1 MRCGWL
7 FRLAT
12 QRASR
17 LRLGALPPPPP
28 SSSRG
33 SARRTAPR
41 ASRRARARPLRP
53 WRAQAQVPLVP
64 RGRGRGSSC
73 RCGASSWPPTTTR
86 RPPRCERRGA
96 CARGGR
102 RRRRL
107 ALPWGTQ
114 RGAGLRKTGPAQII
128 ATAIK
133 GLLSG
138 SRREQVVHPFRLRPA
153 PSRAASPFSSS
164 GSCARPWAVPGKR
177 DVEEAGCCCAPSLGG
192 ARGGWAN
199 SRAVCRSGGALCTR
213 CS

>member
-64 RGRGRGSSC
+64 RGRLQGEVGEVR
-73 RCGASSWPPTTTR
+73 AAV
-86 RPPRCERRGA
+86 ELVH
-96 CARGGR
+96 GR
-102 RRRRL
+102 RRRLGALRGVSAVEL
-107 ALPWGTQ
+107 ALEEDDVDVVLPCPGAHSAA
-114 RGAGLRKTGPAQII
+114 RGFAKLAPPKLFFLAAWLII
-128 ATAIK
+128 AQSFGEPTSMSDEQMDEEVSIWHNPFVRSCL
-133 GLLSG
+133 GREDG
-138 SRREQVVHPFRLRPA
+138 RGRCESRHLQ
-153 PSRAASPFSSS
+153 
-164 GSCARPWAVPGKR
+164 
-177 DVEEAGCCCAPSLGG
+177 
-192 ARGGWAN
+192 
-199 SRAVCRSGGALCTR
+199 
-213 CS
+213 